1 MCLRTLLLGCCLL
14 LQAPDNLNIERVAS
28 KCAYAEGPL
37 WSREGF
43 LLYTDAPNN
52 RIYKLL
58 PHREPEI
65 FRDNS
70 QGAMGLTYDAQGR
83 LYICE
88 THGRRVV
95 RLDRKGKLDVLAESW
110 QGKKLNAPNDI
121 VVRKDG
127 NVYFTDPAFGNQL
140 DTRELDFYGVYR
152 ITPKGEL
159 SLAAKWTTRPNG
171 IAISPNG
178 RILYV
183 ADSDARTVRSYDLE
197 KDGTPA
203 NERVFISKIAGV
215 PGGIRVDEKGS
226 LYVAAQEIFI
236 YDTSGKQIQSINF
249 TEPPSNLAWG
259 EGDFS
264 VLYVAVRTN
273 VFRVHLD
280 AKGSVQY

>member
-1 MCLRTLLLGCCLL
+1 MFPRLLFVGCWFL

-52 RIYKLL
+52 KIYKLAAR
-58 PHREPEI
+58 REPEV

-70 QGAMGLTYDAQGR
+70 GGAMGITYDTQGR

-88 THGRRVV
+88 TRGRRVI
-95 RLDRKGKLDVLAESW
+95 RLDRKGKVDVLADSW

-127 NVYFTDPAFGNQL
+127 HAYFTDPAFGNQL
-140 DTRELDFYGVYR
+140 DTRELDFYGVYH
-152 ITPKGEL
+152 INPKGEL

-171 IAISPNG
+171 IAFSPNG

-183 ADSDARTVRSYDLE
+183 ADSDARTVRAYDVD
-197 KDGTPA
+197 KDGA
-203 NERVFISKIAGV
+203 LNNERIFVSKIAGI
-215 PGGIRVDEKGS
+215 PGGVRVDEKGS
-226 LYVAAQEIFI
+226 VYLAAKEIFI
-236 YDTSGKQIQSINF
+236 YDSAGKQIHSINM
-249 TEPPSNLAWG
+249 TEAPSNLGWG
-259 EGDFS
+259 DGDFS
-264 VLYVAVRTN
+264 TLYVTVRAE
-273 VFRVHLD
+273 VYRIHLD